1 MGPPQVAQVHSPVNL
16 GFSPGVDGAV
26 VSSPAK
32 ASSGGIGSL
41 AGSVSSKSG
50 TSSAGMGSS
59 AVGIAG
65 SAAAAFSFSLL
76 LAKHARHVSPFS
88 LRGWNGNW
96 VIAPPQLLQVQFPSY
111 IISQSLFASDEQYTI
126 VSPRKS
132 GIFLTRLEVSDL
144 VLGNGN
150 IET

>member
-16 GFSPGVDGAV
+16 GFSPGEDGAV

-50 TSSAGMGSS
+50 TSSGGIGSS

-76 LAKHARHVSPFS
+76 LAKHARQVSPFS
-88 LRGWNGNW
+88 LRGWKGSS
-96 VIAPPQLLQVQFPSY
+96 VMAPPQLLQVQFPSY
-111 IISQSLFASDEQYTI
+111 IVSHWLFGSA
-126 VSPRKS
+126 V
-132 GIFLTRLEVSDL
+132 
-144 VLGNGN
+144 
-150 IET
+150 